1 MLWLVRVEVGDCDTI
16 VLLIAIDAA
25 CGRNA
30 ALQMVFS
37 GSRETICSTNS
48 GVCEIGRAHV

>member
-1 MLWLVRVEVGDCDTI
+1 MEGIEMDVRLETFRCHRGGHT
-16 VLLIAIDAA
+16 IDAA

-48 GVCEIGRAHV
+48 GVCEE